1 MPNLESHKLDTLD
14 LEIGHGKPNTLKLD
28 TLDLGFE
35 DVRPETN
42 LNIVN
47 HEIGHGKPIII
58 QIVRPISSTW
68 T

>member
-1 MPNLESHKLDTLD
+1 
-14 LEIGHGKPNTLKLD
+14 LD

-35 DVRPETN
+35 DVKPETFN

-58 QIVRPISSTW
+58 QVVHPILSIW